1 MASMIQGIVD
11 YVTQCPLL
19 AKGYIRVDSLGT
31 RPIEYGI
38 ATLPCDPIVKK
49 YIDGS
54 SKRQYMFAVT
64 SREYYSI
71 DMIQNIKNSEFYEE
85 LADWFEGQNMAQTF
99 PDLGT
104 GKTVQKIELVTS
116 GYLYSTDRKTARYQ
130 LEIRIIY
137 HKEAIKNERSESN
150 TET

>member
-1 MASMIQGIVD
+1 MASMIQGIVE

-19 AKGYIRVDSLGT
+19 SEGYIRVDSLGP

-49 YIDGS
+49 YVDGS
-54 SKRQYMFAVT
+54 SIRQYLFGVT

-71 DMIQNIKNSEFYEE
+71 DMIQNIKNSEIYED
-85 LADWFEGQNMAQTF
+85 LAEWFEGQNKAQSF
-99 PDLGT
+99 PDLGS
-104 GKTVQKIELVTS
+104 GKTVQRIELVTS

-137 HKEAIKNERSESN
+137 HKEAIK
-150 TET
+150 

>member
-19 AKGYIRVDSLGT
+19 AKGFIRVDQLGP

-38 ATLPCDPIVKK
+38 ATLPADPILKRYV
-49 YIDGS
+49 DGS
-54 SKRQYMFAVT
+54 SERQYLFAVT

-71 DMIQNIKNSEFYEE
+71 DMIQNIKNSEFYED
-85 LADWFEGQNMAQTF
+85 LADWFEAQNKAENF
-99 PDLGT
+99 PDLGK
-104 GKTVQKIELVTS
+104 GKEVRKMELVTS

-130 LEIRIIY
+130 LEIRIRY
-137 HKEAIKNERSESN
+137 FKEAIK
-150 TET
+150 

>member
-19 AKGYIRVDSLGT
+19 AKGFIRVDQLGP

-38 ATLPCDPIVKK
+38 ATLPADPILKRYV
-49 YIDGS
+49 DGS
-54 SKRQYMFAVT
+54 SVRQYLFAVT

-71 DMIQNIKNSEFYEE
+71 DMIQNIKNSEFYED
-85 LADWFEGQNMAQTF
+85 LADWFEAQNAVQNF
-99 PDLGT
+99 PDLGA
-104 GKTVQKIELVTS
+104 GKTVQKMELVTS

-130 LEIRIIY
+130 LEIRIRY
-137 HKEAIKNERSESN
+137 YKEAKNGSS
-150 TET
+150 